1 MELTLKNLT
10 KRYGSFTAVSGLNYT
25 MQNGVYG
32 LLGVNGAGKTTLMRM
47 ICTLMKPTQGCIT
60 CDGRDIFEMGGE
72 YRRLIG
78 YLPQEFGYYPDLSAR
93 EYLMYIA
100 AIKGLKTA
108 VAKDRTEKLLKKV
121 GLENTGKKRLKTF
134 SGGMIRR
141 MGIAQAM
148 LNDPKILVL
157 DEPTAGLD
165 PKERIRFRNLISEL
179 AANRMVLLSTHIVSD
194 LEFIS
199 NRIVLMRKGMFSFVG
214 TPEEVVDSISDKVW
228 SCTIEKDELNKY
240 MKLFPI
246 ANVKSESKGLEI
258 RVIAETR
265 PDTRAEKEQATLQD
279 AFLFYFDE
287 KVSTDG

>member
-10 KRYGSFTAVSGLNYT
+10 KSYGSFIAVSELNYT
-25 MQNGVYG
+25 MRNGVYG

-100 AIKGLKTA
+100 AIKGLRTA
-108 VAKDRTEKLLKKV
+108 VAKERTEKLLEKV
-121 GLENTGKKRLKTF
+121 GLGNTGEKRLKSF

-141 MGIAQAM
+141 IGIAQAV

-179 AANRMVLLSTHIVSD
+179 APNCMVLISTHIVSD
-194 LEFIS
+194 LEFIP
-199 NRIVLMRKGMFSFVG
+199 NKIVLMQKGKFAFSG
-214 TPEEVVDSISDKVW
+214 TPEEIVDSISDKVW
-228 SCTIEKDELNKY
+228 SCKIERNELEKY
-240 MKLFPI
+240 TKLFSV
-246 ANVKSESKGLEI
+246 ASVKSASKGLELRI
-258 RVIAETR
+258 ISETKPDSQAEK
-265 PDTRAEKEQATLQD
+265 TRATLED
-279 AFLFYFDE
+279 AFLFYFGE
-287 KVSTDG
+287 KAGEI